1 VSAGRGS
8 EGAQPPQRFDPLTRE
23 LLDRTRTVE
32 IETTSPK
39 GTVHRVPIWI
49 VVDGEEVFVRSVRG
63 ERARWHRELL
73 ARPGAVITRSRRI
86 PVRAVRA
93 GDAGAKRRMTLG
105 LKRKYPTSGASLVA
119 MVRRAILDTTLRLEP
134 A

>member
-1 VSAGRGS
+1 MSAGRGS

-63 ERARWHRELL
+63 ERARWYRELL

-86 PVRAVRA
+86 PVRAVHA

-105 LKRKYPTSGASLVA
+105 LKRKYATSGASLVA